1 VTRIAPI
8 GLSQLTH
15 TRRSPASWI
24 ARMPS
29 FRPVS
34 RYIVLTS
41 LLLAASCGEV
51 PSEPDKA
58 PGRLDAL
65 PRPLTTGE
73 SRIVDA
79 ANQFS
84 FSLFQ
89 RVNSSPDSNVFASPL
104 SASFALGM
112 TMNGAANATLEQMR
126 SALAFGSATDA
137 EINAG
142 YKGLIELLRGLDP
155 QVDMRIAN
163 GIWSRAGF
171 PVEPSFLET
180 SRTFFG
186 AETAS
191 LDFSDPASLT
201 AINGW
206 VSKATADKIPT
217 ILDEL
222 SDDLVVLLVN
232 AIYFKGSWREQ
243 FDPALTQDAPFHA
256 VVGDQPARLMHRKGT
271 MQYLGTPD
279 FQAVDLPYGNSA
291 YSMTVV
297 LPREGKSVETVA
309 ASIQPAQWT
318 ALTSQLRDAE
328 VDLHLPRFTLK
339 WERMLNDDLKA
350 LGMVDAFIAGGADF
364 TRLSPQGRAL
374 FISFVK
380 QKAFVDVNE
389 EGTEAAA
396 VTAVGISV
404 TSAPP
409 SPTVRVDRPFLFVIR
424 ERLSGTILFMG
435 KVVRLE

>member
-1 VTRIAPI
+1 
-8 GLSQLTH
+8 
-15 TRRSPASWI
+15 
-24 ARMPS
+24 MPS
-29 FRPVS
+29 LRPIT
-34 RYIVLTS
+34 RYIVLTG
-41 LLLAASCGEV
+41 LVLTASCAGS
-51 PSEPDKA
+51 PSEPGAAPDK
-58 PGRLDAL
+58 LDAL
-65 PRPLTTGE
+65 PRALTAGE
-73 SRIVDA
+73 TRIIGA

-84 FSLFQ
+84 FALFQ

-112 TMNGAANATLEQMR
+112 TMNGAAGTTLSQMR
-126 SALAFGSATDA
+126 SALAFGDATDG
-137 EINAG
+137 EVNAG
-142 YKGLIELLRGLDP
+142 YKGLMELLRGLDP
-155 QVDMRIAN
+155 QVDLRIAN
-163 GIWSRAGF
+163 GIWSRSGF

-180 SRTFFG
+180 SRTYFG

-201 AINGW
+201 TINGW
-206 VSKATADKIPT
+206 VGNATAGKIPK

-222 SDDLVVLLVN
+222 SDDLMVLLVN

-243 FDPALTQDAPFHA
+243 FDPALTADAPFHS

-271 MQYLGTPD
+271 MAYLATAD

-297 LPREGKSVETVA
+297 LPREGRSVETVA
-309 ASIQPAQWT
+309 KSLQPAQWT
-318 ALTSQLRDAE
+318 SWMGQMHDAD
-328 VDLHLPRFTLK
+328 VDLYLPKFTLR
-339 WERMLNDDLKA
+339 WERLLNDDLQA
-350 LGMVDAFIAGGADF
+350 LGMVDAFVDGGADF
-364 TRLSPQGRAL
+364 TRMSPQGRAL

-404 TSAPP
+404 TSAPATP
-409 SPTVRVDRPFLFVIR
+409 VVRVDRPFLFVIR

-435 KVVRLE
+435 KVVRLP

>member
-1 VTRIAPI
+1 MHSLRPI
-8 GLSQLTH
+8 T
-15 TRRSPASWI
+15 
-24 ARMPS
+24 
-29 FRPVS
+29 

-41 LLLAASCGEV
+41 LALVASCGEV
-51 PSEPDKA
+51 PSEPGPVPA
-58 PGRLDAL
+58 RLESL
-65 PRPLTTGE
+65 PRPLTVGE
-73 SRIVDA
+73 SRIISA

-112 TMNGAANATLEQMR
+112 TMNGAAATTLEQMR
-126 SALAFGSATDA
+126 SVLGFGSATDA

-155 QVDMRIAN
+155 KVDLRIAN
-163 GIWSRAGF
+163 GIWSRSGF
-171 PVEPSFLET
+171 PVEPSFLQT
-180 SRTFFG
+180 SRDFFG
-186 AETAS
+186 AETAA
-191 LDFSDPASLT
+191 LDFSNPASLT
-201 AINGW
+201 TINGW
-206 VSKATADKIPT
+206 VSNATVGKIPT

-222 SDDLVVLLVN
+222 PGDLMVLLVN
-232 AIYFKGSWREQ
+232 AIYFKGSWRAQ
-243 FDPALTQDAPFHA
+243 FEPALTHDAPFHA
-256 VVGDQPARLMHRKGT
+256 VVGDQPAKLMHRKGAIG
-271 MQYLGTPD
+271 YLGTAD

-309 ASIQPAQWT
+309 ASLQAPQWT
-318 ALTSQLRDAE
+318 SWMSQMHDAD
-328 VDLHLPRFTLK
+328 VDLYLPRFTLR
-339 WERMLNDDLKA
+339 WERTLNDDLKA
-350 LGMVDAFIAGGADF
+350 LGMVNAFVDGGADF
-364 TRLSPQGRAL
+364 TRMSPQGRSL

-396 VTAVGISV
+396 VTAVGVSV
-404 TSAPP
+404 TSAPAT
-409 SPTVRVDRPFLFVIR
+409 PTVRVDRPFLFVIR

-435 KVVRLE
+435 KMVRLP